1 MWVGRLELVDVRS
14 YEHLV
19 LELGPGV
26 TVLVGANG
34 QGKTNLVEAL
44 HRVATGSSHRV
55 SSDAALVRAGAEH
68 GIVRVAAVDDEGRER
83 TVDLEL
89 GGGRRARPRVDGQPV
104 RRTSE
109 AVGVV
114 AVVLFAPE
122 DVAIVRGDPSERRR
136 FLDDVL
142 AQRRT
147 TFATARADYDQ
158 VLRQRN
164 ALLRAQRSGDAGD
177 DELTAWTE
185 LLVAHGAPIVAARIA
200 AVSALAGPV
209 DAAHRALVGRDDG
222 VTLEHTSTLGTFVT
236 DEGGV
241 PPTGPIAAAMRD
253 ALVAVADE
261 ERRRGMTLVG
271 PHRDDLTITLA
282 GMPART
288 TASQGEAWSLA
299 LALRVA
305 SAELIAEVGP
315 RPVAV
320 LDDVFSELDADRR
333 ARVAALCDRFD
344 QVLVT
349 AAVDADVPLAGRRID
364 VRLEDGRSRVTS
376 RGSDATGGPT
386 TRGEG

>member
-1 MWVGRLELVDVRS
+1 MWVRRVELVDVRS
-14 YEHLV
+14 YAHLV
-19 LELGPGV
+19 VELEPGV
-26 TVLVGANG
+26 TVLVGPNG

-44 HRVATGSSHRV
+44 QRVATGSSHRV
-55 SSDAALVRAGAEH
+55 SADAALVRIGRDH
-68 GIVRVAAVDDEGRER
+68 GVVRVEAVDDEGRTR
-83 TVDLEL
+83 TVDLEV

-109 AVGVV
+109 SVGVLSL
-114 AVVLFAPE
+114 VLFAPE

-142 AQRRT
+142 SQRRAS
-147 TFATARADYDQ
+147 FAAARVDYDQ

-164 ALLRAQRSGDAGD
+164 ALLRAQRTGDAAE
-177 DELTAWTE
+177 DELAAWTE

-200 AVSALAGPV
+200 AVAALAGPV
-209 DAAHRALVGRDDG
+209 EAAYHELSGRQEPVG
-222 VTLEHTSTLGTFVT
+222 LEYASTLGTFAV
-236 DEGGV
+236 DVGGV
-241 PPTGPIAAAMRD
+241 PLTGPIAAAMRD
-253 ALVAVADE
+253 ALVAVGDE
-261 ERRRGMTLVG
+261 ERRRAVTLVG
-271 PHRDDLTITLA
+271 PHRDDLTLTLA

-305 SAELIAEVGP
+305 SASLLEEVTQ

-320 LDDVFSELDADRR
+320 LDDVFSELDEVRR

-349 AAVDADVPLAGRRID
+349 AAVDADVPLVGRRFD
-364 VRLEDGRSRVTS
+364 VVLEDGTS
-376 RGSDATGGPT
+376 HVRPRGVSA
-386 TRGEG
+386 

>member
-1 MWVGRLELVDVRS
+1 MWVRRVELVDVRS

-19 LELGPGV
+19 LELEPGV
-26 TVLVGANG
+26 TVFVGANG

-55 SSDAALVRAGAEH
+55 ASDAALVRVGAEH
-68 GIVRVAAVDDEGRER
+68 GIVRVAAVDGEGRER
-83 TVDLEL
+83 TVDLEI
-89 GGGRRARPRVDGQPV
+89 GGGRRARPRVDGAPV

-142 AQRRT
+142 AQRRSS
-147 TFATARADYDQ
+147 FAAARADYEQ

-164 ALLRAQRSGDAGD
+164 SLLKARRVGDAGE
-177 DELTAWTE
+177 DELAAWTE

-200 AVSALAGPV
+200 AVAALEGPFA
-209 DAAHRALVGRDDG
+209 AAHHTLVGRDDA
-222 VTLEHTSTLGTFVT
+222 VALEYASTLGTFAT
-236 DEGGV
+236 DVGGV

-253 ALVAVADE
+253 ALVAVGDE
-261 ERRRGMTLVG
+261 ERRRAVTLVG
-271 PHRDDLTITLA
+271 PHRDDLAISLA

-305 SAELIAEVGP
+305 SARLIADVGQ

-320 LDDVFSELDADRR
+320 LDDVFSELDTERR
-333 ARVAALCDRFD
+333 ERVAGLCDGFD

-349 AAVDADVPLAGRRID
+349 AAVDADVPLVGRRID
-364 VRLEDGRSRVTS
+364 VRLSAGVSHVRD
-376 RGSDATGGPT
+376 RGAG
-386 TRGEG
+386 